1 MVKKGEV
8 GRRSAS
14 ACWSRVV
21 KKAVHVGVEWLR
33 RVRSVVGQPV
43 RVGVEWLRRVRSVVG
58 QPVRVG
64 VEWLRRVYLTQRQ
77 STEAVSA
84 VVAVYH
90 HDVVARLK

>member
-1 MVKKGEV
+1 VVKKGEV

-21 KKAVHVGVEWLR
+21 KKAVH
-33 RVRSVVGQPV
+33 
-43 RVGVEWLRRVRSVVG
+43 VGVEWLRRVRSVVG